1 MRLGIFGGTFDP
13 VHYGH
18 LLVAEQC
25 LEQCRLD
32 QVWFLPA
39 GIPPHK
45 LEQTIAPGKARA
57 EMLELAIA
65 GHDRFRVD
73 RRELERTDPCF
84 TVDTLAALCAE
95 DASREL
101 YFILGADSLADFPTW
116 REPRRILE
124 LACLAVANRGGGPV
138 PDLGPLLAAVGRP
151 SQVVQHAGDWL
162 ESRVH
167 GVAIPGTD
175 ISASDIRRRV
185 RDGKSIRYMTPRAVE
200 CYIETH
206 GLYK

>member
-45 LEQTIAPGKARA
+45 LERTIAPGKARA
-57 EMLELAIA
+57 EMLELAVA

-73 RRELERTDPCF
+73 RRELDRTDPCY
-84 TVDTLAALCAE
+84 TVETLTALRAE
-95 DASREL
+95 DPSREL
-101 YFILGADSLADFPTW
+101 VFVLGADSLVDFPTW
-116 REPRRILE
+116 REPRRIVE
-124 LACLAVANRGGGPV
+124 LACLAVANRGEAPL
-138 PDLGPLLAAVGRP
+138 PDVGPLRP
-151 SQVVQHAGDWL
+151 ILGSAL
-162 ESRVH
+162 ESRLQFVT
-167 GVAIPGTD
+167 IPGIE
-175 ISASDIRRRV
+175 ISSSDIRQRV
-185 RDGKSIRYMTPRAVE
+185 HDGKSIRFMTPRAVE

-206 GLYK
+206 GIYK